1 MKTSKKILSVLLAV
15 LMAFTAVPATF
26 SAFASPADTKATY
39 TPTYSG
45 NATRGTYAGILQDAN
60 DMLAGAVF
68 TGDTLASLW
77 GMVPG
82 AADVLPETATA
93 AFYEAADP
101 ALFDGLSAYMEKTG
115 AKTVTAD
122 VLSGYFAEKNV
133 TVTADEFAAH
143 AECFIDA
150 FITPETTA
158 SAAEALTGNFSA
170 EELASFCTNLDLLC
184 QSLGIAQPAGLQQ
197 ILDNASAGVSGAD
210 YQLRVYLKNVLF
222 FFVPDTAQGLMN
234 LLRAIGEPANSA
246 AFYEA
251 VTGLMDDLDVVL
263 DAIGGVTPEMQAQI
277 DEIKAIINKLPV
289 TTVTVDG
296 EEKTIFEINGVLQT
310 LINDYIFPM
319 LLESMDSEMAGA
331 INGFLW
337 IYGGKVISFDD
348 SRAYIQFESIDL
360 ANLTQ
365 AKDAVDTL
373 NMVFHYLYVNLNDST
388 NRSRING
395 ILSLA
400 GGSLPEQATIILNAV
415 MDENGTEADAV
426 WVIYQQLH
434 MLATGSE
441 TAPTTPPAEP
451 AATPSYTV
459 TASAGANGIVAPASQ
474 SVISGRD
481 TFVQVTAA
489 DGYVIESLTAGGKA
503 VEAAAG
509 KTIYVLP
516 LENVAANTEVAASFA
531 LAEEPE
537 PEPQTFTVTATK
549 TGEGTV
555 SPESQTVTAGE
566 SAVVAITPA
575 DGWKLDKVLVGGE
588 DKTADV
594 KDGQLTIENIQ
605 ADTAVTVTFTE
616 IPRQQFAVTVTAGEN
631 GTATPESATVAEG
644 ESVTVEIAANEGYV
658 IESLIVNGAPVDD
671 ATGKA
676 AYDLPLRDIT
686 ENKNIVVTFKPAQTE
701 PEPQTF
707 DVTVSKTGEGTV
719 KSDKETVVSGE
730 TAVIT
735 IIPAAGWQLEKVT
748 VNGEDKTSSV
758 SGGKLTV
765 ENIRADIEV
774 IVAFTEIPVKTFTV
788 TASAGANGAITPA
801 GAQTVTEGESLT
813 FAVKAND
820 GYVIDRLTVNGA
832 AQSAAAGQSEYSLT
846 VTPTADMTISVAF
859 AAKEVKPLG
868 IVVANKA
875 NVLSSASAS
884 SSVVTTLNRN
894 QYAYIDGESGSF
906 YKVSFTKGGADNWY
920 YGYIK
925 KDYLRSN
932 DLPRDYTVTKSSDL
946 AQIMVSEI
954 IVRDTAS
961 ASSAPVTVV
970 PKGGYL
976 YVNEVL
982 GGWYKVSLTQTAD
995 AIEYEGY
1002 VRAQYVKIISDD
1014 PRVQKKLGIVVAN
1027 QVNVLSSA
1035 SASGSVKTTLNRNQ
1049 YAYIDGESG
1058 DFYTVSFSKGNGWY
1072 YGYIKKDYL
1081 RSNDLPR
1088 DYTVTKSSDLAQ
1100 IMVDEIIVRDTASAS
1115 SAPVTVVPKGGYL
1128 YINEVLGGWYKVS
1141 LTQTADAI
1149 EYEGYVQAQYVKVI
1163 SDDPVVQKQLA
1174 AVTAETANV
1183 YSSADTDSAVTTTLK
1198 SGQYAY
1204 IDGDAGEY
1212 YLVSFTKG
1220 SSWYY
1225 GYMLKADVELQNK

>member
-68 TGDTLASLW
+68 TGDTLATLW

-101 ALFDGLSAYMEKTG
+101 ELFAGLSDYMESTG
-115 AKTVTAD
+115 QTTVTAD

-143 AECFIDA
+143 AERFIDA

-234 LLRAIGEPANSA
+234 MLRAIAEPANSA

-263 DAIGGVTPEMQAQI
+263 EAIGGVTPEMQAQI
-277 DEIKAIINKLPV
+277 DEIKGIINALPKEEIE
-289 TTVTVDG
+289 VDG
-296 EEKTIFEINGVLQT
+296 EQKTVFNYEQCIIYLLDNVILPAMGTNIKVGDLLKFGSGSSFVLPMIFDEFNG
-310 LINDYIFPM
+310 
-319 LLESMDSEMAGA
+319 
-331 INGFLW
+331 
-337 IYGGKVISFDD
+337 
-348 SRAYIQFESIDL
+348 
-360 ANLTQ
+360 ANLRE
-365 AKDAVDTL
+365 ADDAVDTL
-373 NMVFHYLYVNLNDST
+373 NVVLHYLSVNLKANKITVSVAMAVVGDKLSDDVKAIIKSFANDS
-388 NRSRING
+388 
-395 ILSLA
+395 
-400 GGSLPEQATIILNAV
+400 EQ
-415 MDENGTEADAV
+415 DAV
-426 WVIYQQLH
+426 WNLYQQVH
-434 MLATGSE
+434 KMATD
-441 TAPTTPPAEP
+441 TVPTTPPEEP

-481 TFVQVTAA
+481 TSLQVTANE
-489 DGYVIESLTAGGKA
+489 GYVIDSLTVDGDA
-503 VEAAAG
+503 VAEAVG
-509 KTIYVLP
+509 QSIYVLA
-516 LENVAANTEVAASFA
+516 LEEITADTEVAVTFKSEQTEPETFTVAVSKTGEGTAAADKETVVSGETVVITITPAEGWQLEKVTVNGEDKTSAVSGGKLTVENITANTEVA
-531 LAEEPE
+531 
-537 PEPQTFTVTATK
+537 
-549 TGEGTV
+549 
-555 SPESQTVTAGE
+555 
-566 SAVVAITPA
+566 
-575 DGWKLDKVLVGGE
+575 
-588 DKTADV
+588 
-594 KDGQLTIENIQ
+594 
-605 ADTAVTVTFTE
+605 VTFTE
-616 IPRQQFAVTVTAGEN
+616 VPAKTFAVTVTAGAN
-631 GTATPESATVAEG
+631 GTATPESATVVEG
-644 ESVTVEIAANEGYV
+644 ESVTVEITANDGYV
-658 IESLIVNGAPVDD
+658 IDQLTVNGETVAD
-671 ATGKA
+671 AAGLTDYA
-676 AYDLPLRDIT
+676 LSFHDIT
-686 ENKNIVVTFKPAQTE
+686 ENKNVNVTFKSAQTE
-701 PEPQTF
+701 PDPQTF

-748 VNGEDKTSSV
+748 VNGEDKTSAV

-765 ENIRADIEV
+765 ENITANTEV
-774 IVAFTEIPVKTFTV
+774 AVTFTESPRQQFAVTV
-788 TASAGANGAITPA
+788 TAGENGTATPESA
-801 GAQTVTEGESLT
+801 TVAEGESVT
-813 FAVKAND
+813 VEIAAND
-820 GYVIDRLTVNGA
+820 GYVIDRLTVNGTPVD
-832 AQSAAAGQSEYSLT
+832 AAAGQSEYSLT
-846 VTPTADMTISVAF
+846 VTPTADTAVSVTF

-906 YKVSFTKGGADNWY
+906 YKVSFTKGSADNWY

-946 AQIMVSEI
+946 AQIMVGEI

-970 PKGGYL
+970 SKGGYL

-1014 PRVQKKLGIVVAN
+1014 PLVQKKLGVVVAN

-1115 SAPVTVVPKGGYL
+1115 SAPVTVVPQGGYL

-1163 SDDPVVQKQLA
+1163 SDDPAVQKQLA

>member
-15 LMAFTAVPATF
+15 LMAFTAVPAAF

-68 TGDTLASLW
+68 TGDTLATLW

-82 AADVLPETATA
+82 AAAVLPETATA

-101 ALFDGLSAYMEKTG
+101 ELFAGLSDYMESTG
-115 AKTVTAD
+115 ETTVTAD
-122 VLSGYFAEKNV
+122 VLAAYFAANPV
-133 TVTADEFAAH
+133 TVDADAFAAH
-143 AECFIDA
+143 AERFIDA

-234 LLRAIGEPANSA
+234 MLRAIAEPANSA

-263 DAIGGVTPEMQAQI
+263 DAIGGVTPEMRAQI
-277 DEIKAIINKLPV
+277 DEIKGIINELPT

-319 LLESMDSEMAGA
+319 LLESMDSSIAGA

-459 TASAGANGIVAPASQ
+459 MTSAGAGGSVAPASQ
-474 SVISGRD
+474 SVLSGRD
-481 TFVQVTAA
+481 TSLQVTANE
-489 DGYVIESLTAGGKA
+489 GYVIDSLTVDGDA
-503 VEAAAG
+503 VAEAAG
-509 KTIYVLP
+509 QSIYVLA
-516 LENVAANTEVAASFA
+516 LEEITADTKVAVTFKSEQTEPEAFTVTVSKTGEGTAAADKETVVSGETAVITITPAEGWQLEKVTVNGEDKTSAVSGGKLTVENITANTEVA
-531 LAEEPE
+531 
-537 PEPQTFTVTATK
+537 
-549 TGEGTV
+549 
-555 SPESQTVTAGE
+555 
-566 SAVVAITPA
+566 
-575 DGWKLDKVLVGGE
+575 
-588 DKTADV
+588 
-594 KDGQLTIENIQ
+594 
-605 ADTAVTVTFTE
+605 VTFTE

-644 ESVTVEIAANEGYV
+644 ESVTVEIAANDGYV
-658 IESLIVNGAPVDD
+658 IDQLTVNGETVAD
-671 ATGKA
+671 AAGLTDYA
-676 AYDLPLRDIT
+676 LSFHDIT
-686 ENKNIVVTFKPAQTE
+686 ENKNVNVTFKPAQTE
-701 PEPQTF
+701 PEPQPETF
-707 DVTVSKTGEGTV
+707 TVTATKTGEGAVSPESQTV
-719 KSDKETVVSGE
+719 TAGESVVV
-730 TAVIT
+730 TIT
-735 IIPAAGWQLEKVT
+735 PAAGWQLESVLIG
-748 VNGEDKTSSV
+748 GEDKTADV
-758 SGGKLTV
+758 KDGKLTLANVQADTKV
-765 ENIRADIEV
+765 EV
-774 IVAFTEIPVKTFTV
+774 TFTEIPVKEFTV

-906 YKVSFTKGGADNWY
+906 YKVSFTKGSADNWY

-946 AQIMVSEI
+946 AQIMVGEI

-1014 PRVQKKLGIVVAN
+1014 PLVQKKLGIVVAN

-1035 SASGSVKTTLNRNQ
+1035 SASGMPILTAKAATSTPFRSAKATAGITATSKKTTC
-1049 YAYIDGESG
+1049 ATMH
-1058 DFYTVSFSKGNGWY
+1058 F
-1072 YGYIKKDYL
+1072 
-1081 RSNDLPR
+1081 P
-1088 DYTVTKSSDLAQ
+1088 
-1100 IMVDEIIVRDTASAS
+1100 EIIS
-1115 SAPVTVVPKGGYL
+1115 
-1128 YINEVLGGWYKVS
+1128 
-1141 LTQTADAI
+1141 
-1149 EYEGYVQAQYVKVI
+1149 
-1163 SDDPVVQKQLA
+1163 
-1174 AVTAETANV
+1174 
-1183 YSSADTDSAVTTTLK
+1183 
-1198 SGQYAY
+1198 
-1204 IDGDAGEY
+1204 
-1212 YLVSFTKG
+1212 
-1220 SSWYY
+1220 
-1225 GYMLKADVELQNK
+1225 